1 MPLLVN
7 RLSNLSDKMNL
18 RSNSFSCCSCCCV
31 NLFIDSDPIAI
42 IIIINRKAQKTIF
55 EEHVSSFFQ
64 YSFQHVLC
72 RRCAPA
78 NNYLCNVC
86 NSDCRFIVSSLGLIL
101 PNFCGR
107 DWCRYDVTIW
117 CIVTIAY
124 LGFALV
130 LKHVDWLKILKEPFR
145 MLYSQYS
152 AILSWKF
159 CFWDWALIWDL

>member
-18 RSNSFSCCSCCCV
+18 RSTSFSCCSCCCV

-107 DWCRYDVTIW
+107 YNLMHRHHSLPWFCAGFEARQLVKNFEGTIQN
-117 CIVTIAY
+117 
-124 LGFALV
+124 AL
-130 LKHVDWLKILKEPFR
+130 
-145 MLYSQYS
+145 
-152 AILSWKF
+152 
-159 CFWDWALIWDL
+159 